1 MNANFFFIKPYKCT
15 GKVLDNVPGMAPVFD
30 YEFFPQRTILSDVT
44 PIIERIGSIYIR
56 ETDGLI
62 CVSSTSYEPEAVA
75 AAKKWYESLGKVWYN
90 VGPLSMHGPSAKESI
105 KTDTDKQ
112 VVEFLDQV
120 QNEFGE
126 KSLVYISFGT
136 TFFPLNPEK
145 IWTVFDEL
153 IDSKTPFFFAH
164 PSQFAVVPDE
174 IKEKIAKSGCGME
187 LGWSPQETILSH
199 PATGW
204 FITHGGWNYIQE
216 SFVHRVPLILWPI
229 QADQPYNATIM
240 SRNHKAAFELLM
252 VRTGDDGVRLP
263 YRYKDASTPPSF
275 TSEGVKAELRT
286 VLKHTRGE
294 EGASIRKNFA
304 VLADA
309 MGNAWNEGGDTKV
322 DFDNMMQKF
331 V

>member
-1 MNANFFFIKPYKCT
+1 MEQYPGIICSSGTFVSTTQFLET
-15 GKVLDNVPGMAPVFD
+15 KVK
-30 YEFFPQRTILSDVT
+30 IS
-44 PIIERIGSIYIR
+44 
-56 ETDGLI
+56 
-62 CVSSTSYEPEAVA
+62 
-75 AAKKWYESLGKVWYN
+75 
-90 VGPLSMHGPSAKESI
+90 
-105 KTDTDKQ
+105 
-112 VVEFLDQV
+112 
-120 QNEFGE
+120 
-126 KSLVYISFGT
+126 SLVGFYGLCEYQLLEAKLKKLDIRIS
-136 TFFPLNPEK
+136 
-145 IWTVFDEL
+145 
-153 IDSKTPFFFAH
+153 S
-164 PSQFAVVPDE
+164 
-174 IKEKIAKSGCGME
+174 
-187 LGWSPQETILSH
+187 
-199 PATGW
+199 
-204 FITHGGWNYIQE
+204 
-216 SFVHRVPLILWPI
+216 